1 MHKAT
6 KTLLGL
12 AIFGIAV
19 GVFIVSGALKIDNA
33 AFFVVLPSG
42 AIFFGLFLI
51 SKLLEKETAL
61 FNEEQ
66 EQCFVMASKA
76 AAPAT
81 SGAKKQCSG
90 HCGCEAKA
98 AHAHA
103 HAH

>member
-12 AIFGIAV
+12 AIFGITV
-19 GVFIVSGALKIDNA
+19 GIFFVSGALKTDNA
-33 AFFVVLPSG
+33 AFFVVLPTG

-51 SKLLEKETAL
+51 SLVLEKETAL
-61 FNEEQ
+61 FDEEQ
-66 EQCFVMASKA
+66 EECFALVTKP

-81 SGAKKQCSG
+81 RGARKECSG

-98 AHAHA
+98 AHAH
-103 HAH
+103 